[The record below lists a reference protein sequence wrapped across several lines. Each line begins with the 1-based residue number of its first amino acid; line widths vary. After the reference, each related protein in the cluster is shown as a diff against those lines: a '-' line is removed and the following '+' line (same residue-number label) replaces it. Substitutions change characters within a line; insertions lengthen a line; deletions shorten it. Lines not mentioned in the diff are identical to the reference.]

1 MKSTSGR
8 AAAIA
13 GVTQTVKISKTGE
26 KIVRT
31 HVKLYSRLE
40 ALKELNRMLGIG
52 QDMNTLISG
61 LRVYGLNIVQG
72 ADGRFHLID
81 ERMPASPAME
91 TIEIDAKPERQ

>member
-1 MKSTSGR
+1 MKSTSRR

-13 GVTQTVKISKTGE
+13 GE

-81 ERMPASPAME
+81 ERLPPS
-91 TIEIDAKPERQ
+91 ERPPLNVGNLLEAEAIPLEEEE